1 MTTKPIFLLLSAMTI
16 AHAATVD
23 VTCSAN
29 ASTDASTLNNAISAS
44 GTGDAIHV
52 HGTCIVNATI
62 VLAGNRSYLGDSRSG
77 TVIQQAPGTNLAAMV
92 ASDSWVNNATTTGS
106 PIRIA
111 HMTLDA
117 NKANNTTAST
127 HALVIR
133 SWLSAIEDLVVEN
146 ARGDGIR
153 VSNPSANN
161 TLLTNTQVNGR
172 IVHCYVTGFNGI
184 GIHVVDNGNS
194 VTDWDLLENQ
204 VSGGGGQSTIYL
216 DDAAGWRISGNHV
229 YAVQQHAIYA
239 SRCFGTSI
247 ESNYIENFGGA
258 GGSSNTYYGIACTL
272 QGSVASVIAGNKIF
286 MFNGEP
292 GAGSLIFIGV
302 PTVNYGAGEVSV
314 TGNAIYG
321 QGGTAET
328 GLSYKLGGG
337 ASLNVLSNNN
347 VQNVGTARYVG
358 SGVTMVTGQ

>member
-1 MTTKPIFLLLSAMTI
+1 MTRSTFILISAMSV
-16 AHAATVD
+16 ARAANID
-23 VTCSAN
+23 VTCGA
-29 ASTDASTLNNAISAS
+29 DASNDAATLNNTISAS
-44 GTGDAIHV
+44 GTGDAIRV
-52 HGTCIVNATI
+52 RGTCIVNATI
-62 VLAGNRSYLGDSRSG
+62 VLFGNRSYLGDSRSG
-77 TVIQQAPGTNLAAMV
+77 TIIQQAPGANLAAMV
-92 ASDSWVNNATTTGS
+92 ASDSWVNNATTTGN

-117 NKANNTTAST
+117 SKATNTTAST
-127 HALVIR
+127 HAVVIR

-161 TLLTNTQVNGR
+161 TMLANTQVNGR
-172 IVHCYVTGFNGI
+172 IIHCYVTGFHGI
-184 GIHVVDNGNS
+184 GIHVVDSGNS

-216 DDAAGWRISGNHV
+216 DDAAGWRIAGNHL
-229 YAVQQHAIYA
+229 YAVQQHAIHA

-272 QGSVASVIAGNKIF
+272 QGSVASVIAGNKVF

-292 GAGSLIFIGV
+292 SAGSLIFIGV
-302 PTVNYGAGEVSV
+302 PTVNYGPGEVTV
-314 TGNAIYG
+314 TDNAIYG
-321 QGGTAET
+321 QGGPPET

-337 ASLNVLSNNN
+337 SSLNVLSNNN
-347 VQNVGTARYVG
+347 VQHVGSARYVG
-358 SGVTMVTGQ
+358 SGVTIVTGQ

>member
-1 MTTKPIFLLLSAMTI
+1 MTKWIFILISAPSL
-16 AHAATVD
+16 AQAASVD

-29 ASTDASTLNNAISAS
+29 SSTDAATLNNAITGS
-44 GTGDAIHV
+44 GTGDAIHI
-52 HGTCIVNATI
+52 HGTCIVNAAI
-62 VLAGNRSYLGDSRSG
+62 VLLGNRSYLGDSRTG
-77 TVIQQAPGTNLAAMV
+77 TIIQQAPGTNLTAMV

-106 PIRIA
+106 PIRLA

-117 NKANNTTAST
+117 NRTNNTGGTT

-133 SWLSAIEDLVVEN
+133 SWLSTIEDLQVEN
-146 ARGDGIR
+146 ASGDGIR

-172 IVHCYVTGFNGI
+172 ISHCYVWNFNGI
-184 GIHVVDNGNS
+184 GIHVVDSGNS

-216 DDAAGWRISGNHV
+216 DNSAGWRIAGNHV

-247 ESNYIENFGGA
+247 ESNYVENFGGA

-272 QGSVASVIAGNKIF
+272 QGSVASVIAANKIF

-292 GAGSLIFIGV
+292 RAGTLIFIGI
-302 PTVNYGAGEVSV
+302 PAVNYGTGEVNV
-314 TGNAIYG
+314 VDNVIYG

-328 GLSYKLGGG
+328 GLSYKAGGG
-337 ASLNVLSNNN
+337 TALNVLSNNN
-347 VQNVGTARYVG
+347 VQHVGTARFVG
-358 SGVTMVTGQ
+358 SGVTLVTGQ